1 MSLNISFLQ
10 IQEGNGEDPGRKV
23 LSLAILSQKGMNVS
37 VALHVE
43 KEERQL
49 KNLLFI
55 ISSEHG

>member
-37 VALHVE
+37 VALHVK
-43 KEERQL
+43 KEEPWL
-49 KNLLFI
+49 KDLLFI
-55 ISSEHG
+55 ITPNN